1 MGLSYST
8 ENSNPQVS
16 RSSEINDINNKVKRI
31 IESDH
36 ISKVNDSDTLA
47 DITEIRKLLK
57 QTGGSADEIS
67 EAISKQY
74 KFEKYDINNIMGRIQ
89 NQVINAGIEEPLFGG
104 ADKSDTKSEAVVTS
118 IIGPDTVNGDNTT
131 EKSET
136 PTVPNTSDNSNP
148 PDTSDNSKTPDNS
161 DNSNPPVPN
170 TSDNSDNS
178 EESSM
183 GISTDTNDRLEKKI
197 LKSIFATQS
206 GGGYSDSSSSSSSSS
221 EDFKGRVRHSKSN
234 RNNNKGKSS
243 HRKPRRDESEAT
255 DSSLDKMAKG
265 MKQIEKDISKEKSD
279 ETQHSSSDSEITE
292 IISEDTS
299 NGESGNGLSIFPF
312 DSESN
317 SHQNYRMLR
326 RSV

>member
-47 DITEIRKLLK
+47 DITEIKKLLK

-104 ADKSDTKSEAVVTS
+104 ADESDKKSAVVTS
-118 IIGPDTVNGDNTT
+118 IIGHDTVNGDDNTT

-136 PTVPNTSDNSNP
+136 PTVPNTSDNSE
-148 PDTSDNSKTPDNS
+148 TPTVPNTS
-161 DNSNPPVPN
+161 DNSNPPDN
-170 TSDNSDNS
+170 SDNSDNS
-178 EESSM
+178 EESGM

-221 EDFKGRVRHSKSN
+221 DDFKGRVRRSKSN

-243 HRKPRRDESEAT
+243 DRKPRRDESEAT